1 MDVSF
6 YVYVLFVLIRK
17 CYYRPKQLFVSTIAN
32 GKLSYMTY
40 DFWATSAL
48 QGCKFFFFFF
58 LWCYTNNSLGSNM
71 ITTKEGVDTTQ
82 LIELLALF
90 SYKSLRK
97 NYCIRNKLYDLI
109 DPVLLL

>member
-1 MDVSF
+1 
-6 YVYVLFVLIRK
+6 
-17 CYYRPKQLFVSTIAN
+17 
-32 GKLSYMTY
+32 
-40 DFWATSAL
+40 
-48 QGCKFFFFFF
+48 
-58 LWCYTNNSLGSNM
+58 M